1 MINNLLAAVIFVYQL
16 QHFSNRRNCMGE
28 VQILEKTRT
37 APNSRSRSSN
47 GAGGHAVR
55 VERIRVA
62 AYCRVSTD
70 GDEQLG
76 SFESQKLYYEQKIA
90 DNPEWVNAGIFAD
103 EAITGTKTDKRNGF
117 QEMIARCQ
125 NGEIDM
131 ILTKSISRFARNTV
145 DTLNY
150 VRMLKDKNIAIFFE
164 KENIN
169 TLDMNGE
176 LLLTIMSSLAQ
187 QEVESLSQNVK
198 IGLQMKMKRGEMVGF
213 NGCFGYDYDPETK
226 TISVNEDEAQTVRM
240 IYDMYLQGYG
250 TTTIAKRLIELGIKN
265 KKGEV
270 SWHTHGVMGIIKNE
284 KYKGDILLGKTFTT
298 DPISKRRLA
307 NFGEENQYYIRDH
320 HEPIVSRE
328 IWDEAE
334 KIRKKRAKNKV
345 VETTGNRERYTRQ
358 YAFSSM
364 CECAYCGHKLTRRT
378 RHSSSIYEKPVWQCM
393 NATKNGIAN
402 CPNCKAIDE
411 TILEGAFLDA
421 FKLLA
426 GNFDD
431 VLDVVLSYVEESANN
446 DDNIRR
452 KQQID
457 KDISALESKKSRMTD
472 MLIDGTITKEVYDEK
487 LMEFTRK
494 LHTLSDK
501 RKILADS
508 INTRNDIS
516 KRMSELRETLEKEDI
531 LDEFDRTVFESII
544 EKVYFGGYE
553 EDGTPDPYKLTF
565 ILKGNQTGTVPH
577 AKEAFKEKQKEI
589 GKSEDGKKVS

>member
-1 MINNLLAAVIFVYQL
+1 
-16 QHFSNRRNCMGE
+16 MGE

-213 NGCFGYDYDPETK
+213 NGCFGYDYNPETK
-226 TISVNEDEAQTVRM
+226 TLSINEDEALTVRM

-328 IWDEAE
+328 VWDEAE
-334 KIRKKRAKNKV
+334 RIRKKRAKNKV

-411 TILEGAFLDA
+411 AILEGAFLDA

-487 LMEFTRK
+487 LVEFTRK

-508 INTRNDIS
+508 ISTRNDIS

-544 EKVYFGGYE
+544 EKVYVGGYE

-577 AKEAFKEKQKEI
+577 AKEAFKEKQKET
-589 GKSEDGKKVS
+589 GKSEDGKRVS

>member
-1 MINNLLAAVIFVYQL
+1 
-16 QHFSNRRNCMGE
+16 MGE

-226 TISVNEDEAQTVRM
+226 TLSVNEDEAQTVRM

-358 YAFSSM
+358 YAYSSM

-411 TILEGAFLDA
+411 AILEGAFLDA
-421 FKLLA
+421 FRLLA

-487 LMEFTRK
+487 LVEFTRK
-494 LHTLSDK
+494 LHTLSDR

-544 EKVYFGGYE
+544 EKVYVGGYE

-565 ILKGNQTGTVPH
+565 ILKGNQTGTIPH
-577 AKEAFKEKQKEI
+577 AKEAFKEKQKETR
-589 GKSEDGKKVS
+589 KSEDGKKVS

>member
-1 MINNLLAAVIFVYQL
+1 M
-16 QHFSNRRNCMGE
+16 SE
-28 VQILEKTRT
+28 VQVLEKTRI
-37 APNSRSRSSN
+37 APNSRSRSGNQN
-47 GAGGHAVR
+47 GHGPLR
-55 VERIRVA
+55 VDRIRVA

-70 GDEQLG
+70 DDEQLG
-76 SFESQKLYYEQKIA
+76 SFESQKLYYEEKISA
-90 DNPEWVNAGIFAD
+90 NKEWVNAGIFAD
-103 EAITGTKTDKRNGF
+103 EAITGTKTDKRSGF
-117 QEMIARCQ
+117 QEMISRCQ

-145 DTLNY
+145 DTLNH
-150 VRMLKDKNIAIFFE
+150 VRMLRDRNIAVFFE

-198 IGLQMKMKRGEMVGF
+198 MGLQMKMKRGELIGF

-226 TISVNEDEAQTVRM
+226 TISVNEAEAEVVRM
-240 IYDMYLQGYG
+240 IYDLYLQGYG
-250 TTTIAKRLIELGIKN
+250 TTTIAKRLIDLGIKN
-265 KKGEV
+265 KKGKV
-270 SWHTHGVMGIIKNE
+270 SWKTHGVMGIIKNE
-284 KYKGDILLGKTFTT
+284 KYKGDVLLGKTFTT

-328 IWDEAE
+328 IWDAAE
-334 KIRKKRAKNKV
+334 QIRNKRAQSRV
-345 VETTGNRERYTRQ
+345 IETTGNRERYTRQ

-411 TILEGAFLDA
+411 AILEGAFLDA

-431 VLDVVLSYVEESANN
+431 VLDIVLSYVGESANN
-446 DDNIRR
+446 DDNNWKR
-452 KQQID
+452 QQID
-457 KDISALESKKSRMTD
+457 KDISALESRKSRMTD
-472 MLIDGTITKEVYDEK
+472 MLIDGTITKEVFDEK
-487 LMEFTRK
+487 MLEFQRK
-494 LHTLSDK
+494 LHILSDK
-501 RKILADS
+501 RKLLSES
-508 INTRNDIS
+508 INTKNEIG
-516 KRMSELRETLEKEDI
+516 KRMSELRETLENEDI
-531 LDEFDRTVFESII
+531 LDEFDRTVFESIV
-544 EKVYFGGYE
+544 EKVYVGGYE

-565 ILKGNQTGTVPH
+565 ILKGNQTGTVFH
-577 AKEAFKEKQKEI
+577 SKDAFKKKQKEAKKLEK
-589 GKSEDGKKVS
+589 GKQVS

>member
-1 MINNLLAAVIFVYQL
+1 
-16 QHFSNRRNCMGE
+16 MGE

-328 IWDEAE
+328 VWDEAE
-334 KIRKKRAKNKV
+334 RIRKKRAKNKV

-393 NATKNGIAN
+393 NATKNGIVN

-411 TILEGAFLDA
+411 AILEDAFLDA

-487 LMEFTRK
+487 LVEFTRK

-544 EKVYFGGYE
+544 EKVYVGGYE

-565 ILKGNQTGTVPH
+565 ILKGNQTGTIPH
-577 AKEAFKEKQKEI
+577 AKEAFKEKQKETR
-589 GKSEDGKKVS
+589 KSEDGKKVS

>member
-1 MINNLLAAVIFVYQL
+1 M
-16 QHFSNRRNCMGE
+16 SE
-28 VQILEKTRT
+28 VQVLQKTKIV
-37 APNSRSRSSN
+37 PNGRNRGST
-47 GAGGHAVR
+47 GALR
-55 VERIRVA
+55 VDRIRVA

-70 GDEQLG
+70 DDEQLG

-90 DNPEWVNAGIFAD
+90 SNKDWVNAGIFAD
-103 EAITGTKTDKRNGF
+103 EAVTGTKTDKRSGF
-117 QEMIARCQ
+117 QDMIAHCY

-150 VRMLKDKNIAIFFE
+150 VRMLRDRNIAIFFE

-198 IGLQMKMKRGEMVGF
+198 MGLQMKMKRGELIGF
-213 NGCFGYDYDPETK
+213 NGCYGYDYHTEDKSIT
-226 TISVNEDEAQTVRM
+226 VNEEEAEIVRM
-240 IYDMYLQGYG
+240 IYDMYLEGYG
-250 TTTIAKRLIELGIKN
+250 TTTIAKRLMELGIKN

-270 SWHTHGVMGIIKNE
+270 SWHTHGVMGMIKNE

-307 NFGEENQYYIRDH
+307 NMGEENQYYLRDH

-328 IWDEAE
+328 IWDKAE
-334 KIRKKRAKNKV
+334 EIRMKRSRNKV

-358 YAFSSM
+358 YSFSSM

-378 RHSSSIYEKPVWQCM
+378 RHSRSDYEKPVWQCM
-393 NATKNGIAN
+393 NATKNGIDN
-402 CPNCKAIDE
+402 CPNCKAVDE
-411 TILEGAFLDA
+411 AILEGAFLDA
-421 FKLLA
+421 FELLA

-431 VLDVVLSYVEESANN
+431 VLDVVLSYVAESA
-446 DDNIRR
+446 DSDENIRK

-457 KDISALESKKSRMTD
+457 KDISSLESKKSRMTD
-472 MLIDGTITKEVYDEK
+472 MLIDGTISKEVYEEK
-487 LMEFTRK
+487 MVDFTRK
-494 LHTLSDK
+494 LHKLSE
-501 RKILADS
+501 RKALLEDS
-508 INTRNDIS
+508 ICTQKDINR
-516 KRMSELRETLEKEDI
+516 RMSELRDTLEKEQV
-531 LDEFDRTVFESII
+531 LGEFDRVVFESII
-544 EKVYFGGYE
+544 DRVIVGGYE

-565 ILKGNQTGTVPH
+565 VLKGNQTGTVPH
-577 AKEAFKEKQKEI
+577 AKEQFKEKAK
-589 GKSEDGKKVS
+589 KSNEEKRVS

>member
-1 MINNLLAAVIFVYQL
+1 
-16 QHFSNRRNCMGE
+16 MGE

-213 NGCFGYDYDPETK
+213 NGCFGYDYNLETK
-226 TISVNEDEAQTVRM
+226 TLSVNEDEAQTVRM
-240 IYDMYLQGYG
+240 IYYMYLQGYG

-328 IWDEAE
+328 VWDEAE
-334 KIRKKRAKNKV
+334 RIRKKRAKNKV

-487 LMEFTRK
+487 LVEFTRK

-508 INTRNDIS
+508 ISTRNDIS

-544 EKVYFGGYE
+544 EKVYVGGYE

-577 AKEAFKEKQKEI
+577 AKEAFKEKQKET

>member
-1 MINNLLAAVIFVYQL
+1 
-16 QHFSNRRNCMGE
+16 
-28 VQILEKTRT
+28 
-37 APNSRSRSSN
+37 
-47 GAGGHAVR
+47 
-55 VERIRVA
+55 
-62 AYCRVSTD
+62 
-70 GDEQLG
+70 
-76 SFESQKLYYEQKIA
+76 
-90 DNPEWVNAGIFAD
+90 
-103 EAITGTKTDKRNGF
+103 
-117 QEMIARCQ
+117 
-125 NGEIDM
+125 
-131 ILTKSISRFARNTV
+131 
-145 DTLNY
+145 
-150 VRMLKDKNIAIFFE
+150 
-164 KENIN
+164 
-169 TLDMNGE
+169 
-176 LLLTIMSSLAQ
+176 
-187 QEVESLSQNVK
+187 
-198 IGLQMKMKRGEMVGF
+198 
-213 NGCFGYDYDPETK
+213 
-226 TISVNEDEAQTVRM
+226 M

-320 HEPIVSRE
+320 HEPIVSSE

-358 YAFSSM
+358 YAFSSI

-402 CPNCKAIDE
+402 CPNFKAIDE
-411 TILEGAFLDA
+411 AILEGAFLDA
-421 FKLLA
+421 FRLLA

-487 LMEFTRK
+487 LVEFTRK

-508 INTRNDIS
+508 INTRNDIN

-544 EKVYFGGYE
+544 EKVYVGGYE

-565 ILKGNQTGTVPH
+565 ILKGNQTGTIPH
-577 AKEAFKEKQKEI
+577 AKEAFKKKQKET

>member
-1 MINNLLAAVIFVYQL
+1 M
-16 QHFSNRRNCMGE
+16 SE
-28 VQILEKTRT
+28 VQVLQKTKIV
-37 APNSRSRSSN
+37 PNGRNRGST
-47 GAGGHAVR
+47 GALKID
-55 VERIRVA
+55 RIRVA

-70 GDEQLG
+70 DDEQLG

-90 DNPEWVNAGIFAD
+90 SNKDWVNAGIFAD
-103 EAITGTKTDKRNGF
+103 EAVTGTKTDKRSGF
-117 QEMIARCQ
+117 QDMIAHCH

-150 VRMLKDKNIAIFFE
+150 VRMLRDRNIAIFFE

-198 IGLQMKMKRGEMVGF
+198 MGLQMKMKRGELIGF
-213 NGCFGYDYDPETK
+213 NGCYGYDYRTEDKSIT
-226 TISVNEDEAQTVRM
+226 VNEEEAEIVRM
-240 IYDMYLQGYG
+240 IYDMYLEGYG
-250 TTTIAKRLIELGIKN
+250 TTTIAKRLVELGIKN

-270 SWHTHGVMGIIKNE
+270 SWHTHGIMGMIKNE

-307 NFGEENQYYIRDH
+307 NMGEENQYYLRDH

-328 IWDEAE
+328 IWDKAE
-334 KIRKKRAKNKV
+334 EIRMKRSRNKV

-358 YAFSSM
+358 YSFSSM

-378 RHSSSIYEKPVWQCM
+378 RHSRSDYEKPVWQCM
-393 NATKNGIAN
+393 NATKNGISN
-402 CPNCKAIDE
+402 CPNCKAVDE
-411 TILEGAFLDA
+411 AILEGAFLDA
-421 FKLLA
+421 FELLA

-431 VLDVVLSYVEESANN
+431 VLDVVLSYVAESADN
-446 DDNIRR
+446 DESVRK

-457 KDISALESKKSRMTD
+457 KDISSLESKKLRMTD
-472 MLIDGTITKEVYDEK
+472 MLIDGTISKEVYEEK
-487 LMEFTRK
+487 MVDFTRK
-494 LHTLSDK
+494 LHKLSE
-501 RKILADS
+501 RKALLEDS
-508 INTRNDIS
+508 ICTQKDINR
-516 KRMSELRETLEKEDI
+516 RMSELRDTLEKEKV
-531 LDEFDRTVFESII
+531 LDEFDRVVFESII
-544 EKVYFGGYE
+544 DRVIVGGYE

-565 ILKGNQTGTVPH
+565 VLKGNQAGTVPH
-577 AKEAFKEKQKEI
+577 AKEQFKEKQK
-589 GKSEDGKKVS
+589 KSKEEKRVS

>member
-1 MINNLLAAVIFVYQL
+1 
-16 QHFSNRRNCMGE
+16 MGE

-213 NGCFGYDYDPETK
+213 NGCFGYDYNPETK
-226 TISVNEDEAQTVRM
+226 TLSVNEDEAQTVRM

-250 TTTIAKRLIELGIKN
+250 TTTIAKLLIELGIKN

-270 SWHTHGVMGIIKNE
+270 SWNTHGVMGIIKNE

-328 IWDEAE
+328 VWDEAE
-334 KIRKKRAKNKV
+334 RIRKKRAKNKV

-411 TILEGAFLDA
+411 AILEGAFLDA

-431 VLDVVLSYVEESANN
+431 VLDVVLSYVEDSANN

-487 LMEFTRK
+487 LVEFTRK

-544 EKVYFGGYE
+544 EKVYVGGYE

-577 AKEAFKEKQKEI
+577 AKEAFKEKQKET
-589 GKSEDGKKVS
+589 GKSEDGKRVS

>member
-1 MINNLLAAVIFVYQL
+1 
-16 QHFSNRRNCMGE
+16 MGE

-47 GAGGHAVR
+47 GAGGRAVR

-226 TISVNEDEAQTVRM
+226 TLSVNEDEAQTVRM

-265 KKGEV
+265 KKGVV

-328 IWDEAE
+328 VWDEAE
-334 KIRKKRAKNKV
+334 RIRKKRAKNKV

-411 TILEGAFLDA
+411 AILEGAFLDA

-431 VLDVVLSYVEESANN
+431 VLDVVLSYVEEYANN

-487 LMEFTRK
+487 LVEFTRK

-508 INTRNDIS
+508 ISTRNDIS

-544 EKVYFGGYE
+544 EKVYVGGYE

-565 ILKGNQTGTVPH
+565 ILKGNQTGIVPH
-577 AKEAFKEKQKEI
+577 AKEAFKEKQKET

>member
-1 MINNLLAAVIFVYQL
+1 
-16 QHFSNRRNCMGE
+16 MGE

-213 NGCFGYDYDPETK
+213 NGCFGYDYNPETK
-226 TISVNEDEAQTVRM
+226 TLSVNEDEAQTVRM

-270 SWHTHGVMGIIKNE
+270 SWHIHGVMGIIKNE

-328 IWDEAE
+328 VWDEAE
-334 KIRKKRAKNKV
+334 RIRKKRAKNKV

-411 TILEGAFLDA
+411 AILEGAFLDA

-431 VLDVVLSYVEESANN
+431 VLDVVLSYVEDSANN

-457 KDISALESKKSRMTD
+457 KDISALGSKKSRMTD

-487 LMEFTRK
+487 LVEFTRK
-494 LHTLSDK
+494 LYTLSDK
-501 RKILADS
+501 RKILAVS

-544 EKVYFGGYE
+544 EKVYVGGYE

-577 AKEAFKEKQKEI
+577 AKEAFKEKQKET
-589 GKSEDGKKVS
+589 GKSEDGKRVS

>member
-1 MINNLLAAVIFVYQL
+1 
-16 QHFSNRRNCMGE
+16 MGE

-226 TISVNEDEAQTVRM
+226 TLSVNEDEAQTVRM

-328 IWDEAE
+328 VWDEAE
-334 KIRKKRAKNKV
+334 RIRKKRAKNKV

-411 TILEGAFLDA
+411 AILEGAFLDA

-487 LMEFTRK
+487 LVEFTRK

-508 INTRNDIS
+508 ISTRNDIN

-531 LDEFDRTVFESII
+531 LNEFDRTVFESII
-544 EKVYFGGYE
+544 EKVYVGGYE

-565 ILKGNQTGTVPH
+565 ILKGNQTGTIPH
-577 AKEAFKEKQKEI
+577 AKEAFKEKQKET

>member
-1 MINNLLAAVIFVYQL
+1 
-16 QHFSNRRNCMGE
+16 MGE

-90 DNPEWVNAGIFAD
+90 DNPEWVNAGIFVD

-213 NGCFGYDYDPETK
+213 NGCFGYDYNLETK
-226 TISVNEDEAQTVRM
+226 TLSVNEDEAQTVRM

-328 IWDEAE
+328 VWDEAE
-334 KIRKKRAKNKV
+334 RIRKKRAKNKV

-411 TILEGAFLDA
+411 AILEGAFLDA

-431 VLDVVLSYVEESANN
+431 VLDVVLSYVEDSANN

-487 LMEFTRK
+487 LVEFTRK

-544 EKVYFGGYE
+544 EKVYVGGYE

-577 AKEAFKEKQKEI
+577 AKEAFKEKQKET
-589 GKSEDGKKVS
+589 GKSEDGKRVS

>member
-1 MINNLLAAVIFVYQL
+1 M
-16 QHFSNRRNCMGE
+16 SE
-28 VQILEKTRT
+28 VQVLQKTKIV
-37 APNSRSRSSN
+37 PNGRNRGST
-47 GAGGHAVR
+47 GALR
-55 VERIRVA
+55 VDRIRVA

-70 GDEQLG
+70 DDEQLG

-90 DNPEWVNAGIFAD
+90 SNKDWVNAGIFAD
-103 EAITGTKTDKRNGF
+103 EAVTGTKTDKRSGF
-117 QEMIARCQ
+117 QDMIAHCN

-150 VRMLKDKNIAIFFE
+150 VRMLRDRNIAIFFE

-198 IGLQMKMKRGEMVGF
+198 MGLQMKMKRGELIGF
-213 NGCFGYDYDPETK
+213 NGCYGYDYHTEDKSIT
-226 TISVNEDEAQTVRM
+226 VNEEEAEIVRM
-240 IYDMYLQGYG
+240 IYDMYLEGYG
-250 TTTIAKRLIELGIKN
+250 TTTIAKRLMELGIKN

-270 SWHTHGVMGIIKNE
+270 SWHTHGVMGMIKNE

-307 NFGEENQYYIRDH
+307 NMGEENQYYLRDH

-328 IWDEAE
+328 IWDKAE
-334 KIRKKRAKNKV
+334 EIRMKRSRNKV

-358 YAFSSM
+358 YSFSSM

-378 RHSSSIYEKPVWQCM
+378 RHSRSDYEKPVWQCM
-393 NATKNGIAN
+393 NATKNGITN
-402 CPNCKAIDE
+402 CPNCKAVDE
-411 TILEGAFLDA
+411 AILEGAFLDA
-421 FKLLA
+421 FGLLA

-431 VLDVVLSYVEESANN
+431 VLDVVLSYVVESADSDENM
-446 DDNIRR
+446 RK

-457 KDISALESKKSRMTD
+457 KDISSLESKKSRMTD
-472 MLIDGTITKEVYDEK
+472 MLIDGTISKEVYEEK
-487 LMEFTRK
+487 MVDFTRK
-494 LHTLSDK
+494 LHKLSE
-501 RKILADS
+501 RKALLEDS
-508 INTRNDIS
+508 ICTQKDINR
-516 KRMSELRETLEKEDI
+516 RMSELRDTLEKEQV
-531 LDEFDRTVFESII
+531 LDEFDRVVFESII
-544 EKVYFGGYE
+544 DRVIVGGYE

-565 ILKGNQTGTVPH
+565 VLKGNQTGTVPH
-577 AKEAFKEKQKEI
+577 AKEQFKQKAK
-589 GKSEDGKKVS
+589 KSKEEKRVS